1 MSNPNSKL
9 YTSDITEAE
18 KVSPKYGDVEVLIAS
33 DKEKLNTFDTDGNQ
47 DKAYYNNDLANQG
60 ATDNKKVGNQ
70 SSAYYAD

>member
-1 MSNPNSKL
+1 MANPNSKL

-18 KVSPKYGDVEVLIAS
+18 KCSPDYGDVEVLIAS
-33 DKEKLNTFDTDGNQ
+33 DKEKLNTFENDGNQ

-60 ATDNKKVGNQ
+60 AKSDTKVGNQ